1 MSATLLVRPP
11 VGERPSRLAPGKLTV
26 TDLDRAD
33 TYPTLSDTT
42 VRVLAMVNNSD
53 VSVAEVAGIVRR
65 DGVIAAAVLRAAN
78 SCAIRGGK
86 AIEEVQQAIL
96 RMGLAECC
104 KLLSTM
110 GVKNVYNRYPAAV
123 QERCDAVLR
132 HSLLVARLASGI
144 SKEMS
149 IGVPGPAFTAGL
161 LHDIGRVV
169 IGVKCPDDAR
179 AAALVTGEETD
190 GILAAERDYLSTDH
204 CAIGGQFAVR
214 NKLPE
219 SILRVIEYHHRPA
232 DEVTHRELVALVAVA
247 DRIIN
252 HAQLKHNVTGYNPV
266 TCPHFPT
273 LSRGWAPT
281 RAAAFHK
288 ALPNLMVQA
297 LRDTRTML
305 KSCE

>member
-1 MSATLLVRPP
+1 MATTLLTRPP
-11 VGERPSRLAPGKLTV
+11 AERPSHTLPGKVSV
-26 TDLDRAD
+26 TDLDRVE

-53 VSVAEVAGIVRR
+53 VSVAEVASIVRR

-110 GVKNVYNRYPAAV
+110 GVKNVYNRYPAVV

-144 SKEMS
+144 SKES
-149 IGVPGPAFTAGL
+149 GAALPGPAFTAGL

-169 IGVKCPDDAR
+169 ICVKCPDDAR
-179 AAALVTGEETD
+179 VGALMTGEETED
-190 GILAAERDYLSTDH
+190 TLKVERDYLNTDH
-204 CAIGGQFAVR
+204 CAVGAQFAAR
-214 NKLPE
+214 NKLPA
-219 SILRVIEYHHRPA
+219 SMVRVIEHHHRPA
-232 DEVTHRELVALVAVA
+232 DEGADRELVALVAVT
-247 DRIIN
+247 DRIVN
-252 HAQLKHNVTGYNPV
+252 HVQIKHNVTGYNLV
-266 TCPHFPT
+266 ACPHFPV
-273 LSRGWAPT
+273 LARGWTPQ

-288 ALPNLMVQA
+288 ALPDLVVQA
-297 LRDTRTML
+297 LRDTRSML

>member
-1 MSATLLVRPP
+1 MAATLLTRPP
-11 VGERPSRLAPGKLTV
+11 ADRPSRLAAGKLTV
-26 TDLDRAD
+26 TDLDRVE

-42 VRVLAMVNNSD
+42 VRVLAMVNDSN
-53 VSVAEVAGIVRR
+53 VSVAEVSAIVRR

-78 SCAIRGGK
+78 TCAIRGGK
-86 AIEEVQQAIL
+86 PIEEVQQAIL
-96 RMGLAECC
+96 RMGLQECC

-123 QERCDAVLR
+123 QERCDVTLR

-149 IGVPGPAFTAGL
+149 VGLPGPAFTAGL

-169 IGVKCPDDAR
+169 IGVKCGDDAH
-179 AAALVTGEETD
+179 AHALMTGEETED
-190 GILAAERDYLSTDH
+190 VLKVEGGYLGTDH
-204 CAIGGQFAVR
+204 CAVGGQFAVR

-219 SILRVIEYHHRPA
+219 SMVRVIEGHHRPA
-232 DEVTHRELVALVAVA
+232 DEVAHRELVALVAVA
-247 DRIIN
+247 ERVVN
-252 HAQLKHNVTGYNPV
+252 HIQLKHNVTKYNPV
-266 TCPHFPT
+266 ACPHFPT
-273 LSRGWAPT
+273 LSRGWTPA

-288 ALPNLMVQA
+288 ALPGLVVQA
-297 LRDTRTML
+297 IRDTRTML

>member
-1 MSATLLVRPP
+1 MSASLLTRPAAD
-11 VGERPSRLAPGKLTV
+11 RPSRLTLGKLTI

-33 TYPTLSDTT
+33 AYPTLSDTT
-42 VRVLAMVNNSD
+42 VRVLAMMNGGD
-53 VSVAEVAGIVRR
+53 VSVAEVSAIVRR

-78 SCAIRGGK
+78 SCAIRGGR

-110 GVKNVYNRYPAAV
+110 GVKNMYNRYPAAV

-132 HSLLVARLASGI
+132 HSLLVARVASGI

-149 IGVPGPAFTAGL
+149 IGLPGPVFTAGL

-179 AAALVTGEETD
+179 AHGLVTGEETD
-190 GILAAERDYLSTDH
+190 NFLAAERDFLGTDH
-204 CAIGGQFAVR
+204 CAVGGEFAVR

-219 SILRVIEYHHRPA
+219 SIVRVIENHHRPA
-232 DEVTHRELVALVAVA
+232 DEVAHRELVALVAVT
-247 DRIIN
+247 DRVVN
-252 HAQLKHNVTGYNPV
+252 HIQLKHNVTGYNPV
-266 TCPHFPT
+266 SCPHFPA
-273 LSRGWAPT
+273 LSRGWTPA
-281 RAAAFHK
+281 RAAALHK
-288 ALPNLMVQA
+288 ALPNLVVQA